1 MRLVN
6 RHLLEVVKDLRF
18 EEGSES
24 CTVWHTFAGHL
35 RGLHLQAEQWEAQDL
50 TGVQYAGFAF

>member
-1 MRLVN
+1 MN
-6 RHLLEVVKDLRF
+6 RHLLEVVKDLSF

-35 RGLHLQAEQWEAQDL
+35 RRLHLQAEQWEAQDL
-50 TGVQYAGFAF
+50 TGVQYAEIAF